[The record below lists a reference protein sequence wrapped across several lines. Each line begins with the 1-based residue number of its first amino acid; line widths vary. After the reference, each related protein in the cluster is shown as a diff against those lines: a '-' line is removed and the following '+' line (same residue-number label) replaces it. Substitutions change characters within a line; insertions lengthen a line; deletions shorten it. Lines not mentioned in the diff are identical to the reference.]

1 MIMPPEGQPADGR
14 QWGKGRA
21 TILVVDDDARNRAL
35 IGAHLADVYDVH
47 EAPDA
52 ARALALLEREPVDL
66 VLLDVMMPEMNGFD
80 ACRHIKQAFAVPY
93 LPVILLTALDQQQ
106 DRNLGLESGAD
117 DFLSKPVDGHELLLR
132 VRTFLRLRRQD
143 VRIRDQ
149 LRTLTERDEVIHRQL
164 EELDRLATISRHWAE
179 ELERAN
185 QDLESF
191 SYSVSHDLRAP
202 LRAIVGFSEALLT
215 DQSGLDETGR
225 NYLLRLRAATRR
237 MSDLIDDLL
246 RLARVSRAPIE
257 RQPVNLTAIAR
268 DVFTDLCRREPGRH
282 VHLDVEEGLTVAAD
296 PRLLTIALENLLGNA
311 WKFTSRRP
319 AASLGIGR
327 VLLEG
332 ETAFYVRDDGAG
344 FDPTRTGK
352 LFQPFQRLH
361 STSEFEGTGI
371 GLATVKRIVARHG
384 GRIWAESEIDRGA
397 TFFFTLQ

>member
-1 MIMPPEGQPADGR
+1 MPPERQPTDQGERDEKPASV
-14 QWGKGRA
+14 
-21 TILVVDDDARNRAL
+21 LVVDDDARNRAL
-35 IGAHLADVYDVH
+35 IGAHLADVYYVH
-47 EAPDA
+47 EAAGA
-52 ARALALLEREPVDL
+52 ARALALLEREPIDL

-80 ACRHIKQAFAVPY
+80 ACRYIKRQFAVPY

-106 DRNLGLESGAD
+106 DRNHGLEAGAD
-117 DFLSKPVDGHELLLR
+117 DFLTKPVDGHELLLR
-132 VRTFLRLRRQD
+132 VKTFVRLRRQD
-143 VRIRDQ
+143 LRIRDQ
-149 LRTLTERDEVIHRQL
+149 LRTLTERDEVIQHQL
-164 EELDRLATISRHWAE
+164 EELDRLAQFSRHWAE
-179 ELERAN
+179 ELEQAN
-185 QDLESF
+185 EDLESF

-215 DQSGLDETGR
+215 DQSGLDEAGR
-225 NYLLRLRAATRR
+225 NHLHRLRAATRR

-246 RLARVSRAPIE
+246 RLARISRVPIE

-268 DVFTDLCRREPGRH
+268 DVFTELCRREPDRH
-282 VHLDVEEGLTVAAD
+282 VRLDVEEGLTVAAD
-296 PRLLTIALENLLGNA
+296 PRLVTIALENLLGNA

-327 VLLEG
+327 VDLSG

-344 FDPTRTGK
+344 FDPKRTGK

-384 GRIWAESEIDRGA
+384 GRIWAESEIDHGA
-397 TFFFTLQ
+397 TFYFTLQ